1 MGTYGCLII
10 SIMKQIPKHNIYK
23 VPEGYFEALPERILL
38 VKKVKARQVFLSRM
52 AAAAV
57 LVIGI
62 AVFIFRPPYS
72 ETTLQ
77 AEMDQ
82 EVEFY
87 INSGIWNAED
97 VLSFSENPDELL
109 DIIIAEEWAS
119 YIPSEEPFPIEE
131 TDY

>member
-23 VPEGYFEALPERILL
+23 VPEGYFEALPERILRS
-38 VKKVKARQVFLSRM
+38 KKTKARQVFLSRM

-62 AVFIFRPPYS
+62 AVFIFRPS
-72 ETTLQ
+72 FNEATLQ

-109 DIIIAEEWAS
+109 DVIIAEEWAS
-119 YIPSEEPFPIEE
+119 YNFSDDPIPVEEL
-131 TDY
+131 DY

>member
-23 VPEGYFEALPERILL
+23 VPDGYFEALPERILRS
-38 VKKVKARQVFLSRM
+38 KKTKARQVFLPRM

-62 AVFIFRPPYS
+62 AGFIFRPS
-72 ETTLQ
+72 FNEATLQ

-87 INSGIWNAED
+87 INSGTGNAED
-97 VLSFSENPDELL
+97 VLSCSENPD
-109 DIIIAEEWAS
+109 
-119 YIPSEEPFPIEE
+119 
-131 TDY
+131 